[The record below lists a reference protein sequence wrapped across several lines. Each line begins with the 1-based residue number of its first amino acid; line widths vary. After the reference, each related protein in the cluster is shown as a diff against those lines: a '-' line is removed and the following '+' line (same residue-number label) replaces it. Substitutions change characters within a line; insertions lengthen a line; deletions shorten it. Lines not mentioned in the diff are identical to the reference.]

1 MYRNELHKACFAHDA
16 TYFDSENLAKIT
28 IFDAISKDIA
38 YEIAKNRQCDGYQR
52 GLAIMVYKFFDK
64 KTGSRAIATTKARAS
79 VNEQLAEEL
88 HKPAAEKFK
97 RTKVYMRFKDNIW
110 IADLAEK
117 KSLS

>member
-1 MYRNELHKACFAHDA
+1 MHKACFAHDA
-16 TYFDSENLAKIT
+16 TYFDSEDLAKIT
-28 IFDAISKDIA
+28 IFDAISKDRA
-38 YEIAKNRQCDGYQR
+38 YKIAKNRQCDGYQR
-52 GLAIMVYKFFDK
+52 GLAIMVYRFFDK
-64 KTGSRAIATTKARAS
+64 KTESRAIATIKARAS